1 MTVVH
6 YNGGNRGGPMT
17 VVHYNGG
24 NRGGRMIMEET
35 ERMNDGSTL

>member
-1 MTVVH
+1 M
-6 YNGGNRGGPMT
+6 M